1 MPGEIN
7 TAQLEAGILSADA
20 AGRALFAT
28 GVIDAATFLDAVA
41 AGAVTNT
48 ALASG
53 AGVGALLT
61 AGLGG
66 SDSILESET
75 ATHTLVAAHGSKDRA
90 CLVVVVVD
98 EVFATGDTSQ
108 TVIEIGETDNV
119 NKCMANTVLVDAA
132 LASVW
137 VFAFTNTATK
147 AIIAT
152 SVAAAGTGT
161 GGCSITVLAI
171 PTT

>member
-1 MPGEIN
+1 MAGELN
-7 TAQLEAGILSADA
+7 TLQLEAGILSADA
-20 AGRALFAT
+20 DGRALFAAD
-28 GVIDAATFLDAVA
+28 VLDAATFLSAVD
-41 AGAVTNT
+41 AGAITNV

-66 SDSILESET
+66 SDSIVKTDT

-90 CLVVVVVD
+90 CLVLVVVD

-108 TVIEIGETDNV
+108 TVLEIGEADTV

-132 LASVW
+132 ADSVW
-137 VFAFTNTATK
+137 AFAFTNTATK
-147 AIIAT
+147 AIVAT

-161 GGCSITVLAI
+161 GGASVTVLAI